1 MFLHETTYYARVLF
15 DGRMLRD
22 EINLLNPLV
31 LRMTINYEYL
41 NVGWLH

>member
-1 MFLHETTYYARVLF
+1 MFLHETTYARGLF
-15 DGRMLRD
+15 DRRMLRD
-22 EINLLNPLV
+22 EINLLNTLV